1 MVSLF
6 KNYCTGAGFKVGPR
20 RVKVK
25 RRLIPVLGAM
35 FSFAFS
41 PFLHADAPLHAQ
53 VLVFLPAYE
62 GSKLYDPD
70 LAEGQEDAPCVWGS
84 LDAIRDANLYLALR
98 MPNPLEAR
106 PMVSAGPIDVY
117 GDFVSGITEEQDTP
131 GFQPYTQGADFF
143 VFAYDWRQ
151 EIATVTAPL
160 LEQALDSYARIHE
173 EKTGIPAAET
183 KFILVGHSMGGLVA
197 RTFLSENPQWADR
210 IAEMILVGTPNLG
223 SVKAI
228 KTLVVGPGGLKE
240 NATSFPASLLNL
252 LPSNVDANLT
262 KLVAISRPSLYE
274 LLPFVDPHWEC
285 VAADGSRVRMSAQDI
300 LTIGPWQTYWP
311 SPELERRVYLD
322 DWLKKREAEGRK
334 KIDPPDWEFCQD
346 ADLPQL
352 QKILGQVRDWRL
364 RMGSL
369 SYTDTLLTRPGGASR
384 LKVVAGTGIKTPTG
398 VITEGAHDSS
408 LARYTYEP
416 DNDGDETVTGASVL
430 DDLHP
435 APGQLKLLSGV
446 THGKLMT
453 DPQFLD
459 YLYGELSHEPMAPPD
474 TRSAVGQT
482 L

>member
-1 MVSLF
+1 
-6 KNYCTGAGFKVGPR
+6 
-20 RVKVK
+20 VKHRFV
-25 RRLIPVLGAM
+25 LIQTLMLASM
-35 FSFAFS
+35 LSFFFS
-41 PFLHADAPLHAQ
+41 PFLRADSPLHAQ

-70 LAEGQEDAPCVWGS
+70 LAANGDDPPCVWGS
-84 LDAIRDANLYLALR
+84 LDAIRNAKLYLALR
-98 MPNPLEAR
+98 MPNPLEAG

-117 GDFVSGITEEQDTP
+117 GDFIAGMTEEQDTP
-131 GFQPYTQGADFF
+131 GFQPYTEGADFF
-143 VFAYDWRQ
+143 TFAYDWRQ

-160 LEQALDSYARIHE
+160 LGQALDSYARIHE
-173 EKTGIPAAET
+173 EKTGIPAPDT

-210 IAEMILVGTPNLG
+210 IAAMYLVGAPNLG

-262 KLVAISRPSLYE
+262 KLVAITRPSLYE
-274 LLPFVDPHWEC
+274 LLPFDDPHWEC
-285 VAADGSRVRMSAQDI
+285 VAADGSRVRIGPMDM
-300 LTIGPWQTYWP
+300 LRVGPWQPYWP
-311 SPELERRVYLD
+311 SAELERRVFLD

-334 KIDPPDWEFCQD
+334 KIDLPDWEFCQD
-346 ADLPQL
+346 SDLPQL
-352 QKILGQVRDWRL
+352 QKILAQVRDWRL

-369 SYTDTLLTRPGGASR
+369 AYTNTLLTRPGEASR
-384 LKVVAGTGIKTPTG
+384 LKVVVGTGIKTPTG
-398 VITEGAHDSS
+398 IITEGAHDSS

-416 DNDGDETVTGASVL
+416 DNDGDETVTGASAL

-435 APGQLKLLSGV
+435 APNQVKLLNGV

-453 DPQFLD
+453 DPSFLD
-459 YLYGELSHEPMAPPD
+459 YFYSELSHEPMAAPD
-474 TRSAVGQT
+474 PRNAAGQT